1 VCAGPLTLRLSN
13 VGPPGSAMT
22 QAAYSEV
29 RKHRGLGEVWR
40 AQGPQ
45 NWFVSLDAPFEGKVT
60 AALLQLLQ
68 TPPTLHF
75 G

>member
-1 VCAGPLTLRLSN
+1 
-13 VGPPGSAMT
+13 MT